1 MDDRP
6 EVDTPVS
13 TIRVRGQT
21 SVSRRAWPGA
31 RSDAPQI
38 AIPDILDALLPEE
51 VASFLRRNR
60 GVIAVIAI
68 VGVLTELL
76 ADAPWLLIIPAL
88 AGIAALHLAPRIPF
102 TFAAGLI
109 GRLGARR
116 PRRPAS

>member
-6 EVDTPVS
+6 EVDTPV
-13 TIRVRGQT
+13 TTLRVHGRT
-21 SVSRRAWPGA
+21 SVAPPPSQAGP
-31 RSDAPQI
+31 SDAAQ
-38 AIPDILDALLPEE
+38 AAMPDILDALLPEE

-76 ADAPWLLIIPAL
+76 PDAPWLLIIPAL
-88 AGIAALHLAPRIPF
+88 AGIAALHLGPRIPF

-109 GRLGARR
+109 GPR
-116 PRRPAS
+116 PNLD